1 MKNQRIHYVILFLII
16 GTLSWSLY
24 FRIAFDQWITLH
36 VNEPYLLK
44 KVLSRL
50 ISGRITEM
58 NLKVVA
64 IAAPLV
70 SGYLHRFYSDRKI
83 KVNLFIG
90 LAGFAVILLV
100 YPMQRLVHLPV
111 YLGMALTIGAYLIY
125 IRSIM
130 AISVWYFSKRLG
142 NDQFNI
148 NNQSFP
154 QTKKIIKAKYGFSL
168 GYDYFYD
175 KKRHQ
180 GFLNFVNVFRSV
192 FVWGIMGSGKTYSF
206 ISPIIYE
213 LMKLNFTMMV
223 YDLKYPSLSSKTY
236 AYYKDINPKDTSFY
250 QICTTD
256 MSYSH
261 RCNPIAPRYIPS
273 ITEIEKICNNI
284 LVNLKRPDESES
296 AFFKGTASGLF
307 VGLVA
312 LSKEMQIKYDLPVCS
327 IPHVSILAS
336 AKTKYLLP
344 ILLSKRDLVMKV
356 SSLRDAFDGG
366 SAMEQLAGITATLQE
381 KLSRLYHLD
390 AYYIFSGEG
399 DFSLDLNNPDQK
411 KIVVV
416 GCDKDKADVMAPY
429 LSMIV
434 ETVGK
439 EANKPGKAPFANI
452 LDEMSSFYYGGL
464 VDFLESG
471 RENLCALVAGIQ
483 GVEQLEKKYPR
494 AEANSII
501 GIQGSVICGMGGTKT
516 AGEISKRIGKTNQK
530 RTGLN
535 QQMEGSQS
543 INHTFY
549 REELIAVDT
558 IGNFSQGEFCGV
570 LADSLESPIKQKRF
584 WGRIKSHECHDV
596 PKVEQ
601 LPLLHDFWNQE
612 AQEVF
617 KRHWK
622 DMIDHGFFQ
631 DFQKAIEKN
640 EFIFLPK
647 TVSFYIKY
655 LGLSSEELELM
666 KRKYEALEAKTT
678 KKSKTEGKEKGF
690 TYQKYMADFFS
701 KRLEQVII
709 KNEKHQFLHA
719 YFEQMY
725 ADIEFWIKKEY
736 YAITGTKIE
745 EDLFNI
751 GDFKLDDLEE
761 VPF

>member
-1 MKNQRIHYVILFLII
+1 MKNPRMHYVILFLMI
-16 GTLSWSLY
+16 GMLSWFLY
-24 FRIAFDQWITLH
+24 FRVAFDGWITLH

-44 KVLSRL
+44 KLLSRL
-50 ISGRITEM
+50 LSGGITEA
-58 NLKVVA
+58 NLKTAA
-64 IAAPLV
+64 IGAPLV
-70 SGYLHRFYSDRKI
+70 SGYLHRFYSDKKI
-83 KVNLFIG
+83 KVKLFMG
-90 LAGFAVILLV
+90 LSVFALLLIA
-100 YPMQRLVHLPV
+100 YPLQRLVQLPV
-111 YLGMALTIGAYLIY
+111 YLGMILSIGAYLLY
-125 IRSIM
+125 IRSIL

-148 NNQSFP
+148 KNQSFP
-154 QTKKIIKAKYGFSL
+154 QTRQKVKAEYGFSL
-168 GYDYFYD
+168 AYDYFHD
-175 KKRHQ
+175 KKKHQ

-213 LMKLNFTMMV
+213 LMKLDFTMMV
-223 YDLKYPSLSSKTY
+223 YDLKYPSLSAKTY
-236 AYYKDINPKDTSFY
+236 TYYKALKPKNITFY

-307 VGLVA
+307 VALVA
-312 LSKEMQIKYDLPVCS
+312 LSKEMQIKYDVPVCS

-336 AKTKYLLP
+336 VKTKYLLP

-366 SAMEQLAGITATLQE
+366 SATEQLAGITATLQE

-399 DFSLDLNNPDQK
+399 DFSLDLNNPEQK

-439 EANKPGKAPFANI
+439 EANKPNKAPFANI

-535 QQMEGSQS
+535 QQSEGNQS
-543 INHTFY
+543 LNHTFY

-584 WGRIKSHECHDV
+584 WGRIRSHKCHEV
-596 PKVEQ
+596 SKVKQ
-601 LPLLHDFWNQE
+601 LPILHDFWNEE
-612 AQEVF
+612 AQELF
-617 KRHWK
+617 KGHWK
-622 DMIDHGFFQ
+622 DMIETGFFQ
-631 DFQKAIEKN
+631 DFQKAIKKN
-640 EFIFLPK
+640 EFIFVPK
-647 TVSFYIKY
+647 AVSFYNKY
-655 LGLSSEELELM
+655 LGLTREDLELM
-666 KRKYEALEAKTT
+666 QRTYAALETDKI
-678 KKSKTEGKEKGF
+678 KKNGNEKGF
-690 TYQKYMADFFS
+690 SYEKYMADFFS

-709 KNEKHQFLHA
+709 KNEKHQFLHS
-719 YFEQMY
+719 YFEEMY